1 MPNFVAQMRMAAFIL
16 VAVIFPALAIWSS
29 SNLAQSADTKI
40 PIEYVPPKNPGHQS
54 TYEQM
59 KQEQVLEYVQK
70 VLDSLRLPRTLPV
83 KLMGCDGVANAW
95 YDGESVT
102 VCYEYIEE
110 VQKNEPNKP
119 LPLGI
124 TKMDTL
130 AGPLLDVFMHESGHA
145 VFDILSIPIWG
156 REEDAADY
164 FSTYVMLQ
172 YDKQRARELI
182 LGSAYQ
188 YTIEMHQPQV
198 SMALKDFSDEH
209 GTPAQRFYN
218 VLCIAYGA
226 DPKLF
231 ADVVEQGYLPKDR
244 ADGCDDEYHQV
255 SYAFKTTVQ
264 PHLDRGFAKQ
274 LSKMRSKLKTPQ

>member
-1 MPNFVAQMRMAAFIL
+1 MPNVVTQMHKSVLILL

-70 VLDSLRLPRTLPV
+70 VLDSLRLPRPLPV

-145 VFDILSIPIWG
+145 VFDILAIPIWG

-172 YDKQRARELI
+172 YDKQRGKRASFGLRVSVHDRNA
-182 LGSAYQ
+182 SASGFDGLKRFLRR
-188 YTIEMHQPQV
+188 TWNP
-198 SMALKDFSDEH
+198 SSALL
-209 GTPAQRFYN
+209 QRPLHR
-218 VLCIAYGA
+218 VWC
-226 DPKLF
+226 
-231 ADVVEQGYLPKDR
+231 
-244 ADGCDDEYHQV
+244 
-255 SYAFKTTVQ
+255 
-264 PHLDRGFAKQ
+264 
-274 LSKMRSKLKTPQ
+274 